1 MRQRTRPSLRMAAIR
16 ILTLIAVLW
25 CGAAFAPRAFADEGA
40 IVIEH
45 PGASDMRYK
54 AYQLFAASVDDDG
67 VATTIGWASDEARVT
82 TLDFIQ
88 TTGYLEWLAV
98 AHPEE
103 GQEQIAQNA
112 AEYIALMIGGP
123 NQGVNEAAMPQTNEQ
138 TTFSSGLAR
147 ALASNPA
154 MTYETFASDQDFAAA
169 QGFWLVVADPE
180 SLDGENRVGTSPL
193 WIPLGQTMR
202 AINDKSMTPTVNKD
216 VFETSSGT
224 WGKFADAFRKEPLDF
239 RITATLP
246 RNLADFEHY
255 HLCLIDTH
263 SDGLQL
269 ALPEGNDVSRA
280 VGITIGDV
288 PLQVDGANVRVA
300 YDGKSLTI
308 DFLDL
313 KSDFWGPYDPAN
325 NTVITVIYQ
334 AQLNERAVVGSAGN
348 SNEVNLVYSCD
359 PTSDAESTIRSTPVK
374 VYTHTL
380 RLHKICSETSRQ
392 LSGAR
397 FTIKTLG
404 ASARD
409 PRKECY
415 VQADGSLGT
424 TPHEFTTG
432 PDGIAEVQ
440 GVDSGDFAI
449 AETAA
454 PSGYRRLE
462 SDIQMRIQPTIDET
476 DNHLAKLTATSVSDT
491 AHVSDVSAE
500 GGVATIAIKNSPAPK
515 PNRPVERLA
524 QTGVGPIAATL
535 ALAGIVVMA
544 IAHLTSRSRRRP
556 PRRHRS
562 Y

>member
-1 MRQRTRPSLRMAAIR
+1 MAAIR

-25 CGAAFAPRAFADEGA
+25 YGATFAPRAFADEGA

-45 PGASDMRYK
+45 PGASEVRYK

-67 VATTIGWASDEARVT
+67 VATAIGWASDEARSA

-88 TTGYLEWLAV
+88 STGYLEWLAT

-123 NQGVNEAAMPQTNEQ
+123 DQSVSEAATPQTDEQ

-154 MTYETFASDQDFAAA
+154 MTCETFASDQDFAAT
-169 QGFWLVVADPE
+169 QGFWLVVADPQ
-180 SLDGENRVGTSPL
+180 SLDGESKAGTSPL
-193 WIPLGQTMR
+193 WIPLGQTVR
-202 AINDKSMTPTVNKD
+202 AISDKSMTPTVNKD
-216 VFETSSGT
+216 VFETSSRT

-246 RNLADFEHY
+246 RNLADYAHY

-263 SDGLQL
+263 SEGLQI
-269 ALPEGNDVSRA
+269 ALPEGGDVCKA

-288 PLQVDGANVRVA
+288 PLQVDGTNVMVA
-300 YDGKSLTI
+300 YDGKGLTV
-308 DFLDL
+308 DFADL
-313 KSDFWGPYDPAN
+313 KSDFWESFDLTN
-325 NTVITVIYQ
+325 NKVVTIAYQ
-334 AQLNERAVVGSAGN
+334 AFLNERAVVGSTGN
-348 SNEVNLVYSCD
+348 SNEVSLVYSCD
-359 PTSDAESTIRSTPVK
+359 PTSDAESTICSVPVK

-380 RLHKICSETSRQ
+380 RLRKICSDTSKP

-397 FTIKTLG
+397 FTIKMLRAGTQ
-404 ASARD
+404 D
-409 PRKECY
+409 PRQECY
-415 VQADGSLGT
+415 VQADGSFGT
-424 TPHEFTTG
+424 TAHEFSTG
-432 PDGIAEVQ
+432 PDGMVEIQ
-440 GVDSGDFAI
+440 GVDSGNFTI

-462 SDIQMRIQPTIDET
+462 SDIQVRIQPTMDET
-476 DNHLAKLTATSVSDT
+476 DNHLAKLTATSISDT

-500 GGVATIAIKNSPAPK
+500 GGVATIAIKNSPEPK
-515 PNRPVERLA
+515 PNRSVERLA

-544 IAHLTSRSRRRP
+544 IAYLTARSRRRP
-556 PRRHRS
+556 PRRHRC